1 MRTVFVLMFLAVP
14 AFAQYPPGVAVKVS
28 EYVLVDGRRVGIAEW
43 SDMLAAVPCE
53 VQANVPKAAP
63 KCRACG
69 EGCDCGPG
77 CACDAKAAERAAK
90 VERPR
95 QPAPVESA
103 AQRSARLNA
112 VPVRTPMVDAYGRL
126 IYRDWTLGEFIA
138 AGGNAGT
145 LRDAHG
151 WLGDADR
158 AFLSTAPA
166 RAEHPVAV
174 PAYYAPP
181 TYSPGFSAGFQFRGP
196 FGGSVGGQVCL
207 PGGA

>member
-1 MRTVFVLMFLAVP
+1 MRPLILLFLAVP
-14 AFAQYPPGVAVKVS
+14 AFAQYPPGVKVS
-28 EYVLVDGRRVGIAEW
+28 EYVLVDGRKVGIAEW

-63 KCRACG
+63 KCRVCG
-69 EGCDCGPG
+69 DCDCGPG
-77 CACDAKAAERAAK
+77 CACDREAAARAAK

-95 QPAPVESA
+95 QPAPVPVESA
-103 AQRSARLNA
+103 AQRSTRLNA
-112 VPVRTPMVDAYGRL
+112 VPVRTPMVDVYGRL
-126 IYRDWTLGEFIA
+126 IYRDWTLGEFVA

-151 WLGDADR
+151 WLSEADR
-158 AFLSTAPA
+158 AFLSAAPV
-166 RAEHPVAV
+166 RVEHPVAV
-174 PAYYAPP
+174 PAYYA
-181 TYSPGFSAGFQFRGP
+181 PGFSAGFQFRGP